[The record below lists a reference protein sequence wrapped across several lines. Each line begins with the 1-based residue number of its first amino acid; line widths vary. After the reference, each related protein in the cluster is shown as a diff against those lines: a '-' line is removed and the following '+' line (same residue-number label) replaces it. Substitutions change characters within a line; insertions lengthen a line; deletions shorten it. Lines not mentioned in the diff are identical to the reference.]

1 MDRDARFGHE
11 EEHVCAALALL
22 LLPAPH
28 LTSDAVPMYGNIEDL
43 LVSATMVTPTGV
55 ITKPCNVPRT
65 STGPNINE
73 MIIGSEGSF
82 GFVSEA
88 VFRIRPLPE
97 LKEYLGFLFPS
108 FEHGCAAMR
117 DVAYRCVPCVAAG
130 GSGGWW
136 GCTVCYCHRTLL
148 NPVIEPFHSYIS
160 R

>member
-1 MDRDARFGHE
+1 MGGWIATRASGMKKNMCVQRATRLVARPF
-11 EEHVCAALALL
+11 
-22 LLPAPH
+22 
-28 LTSDAVPMYGNIEDL
+28 DAVSMYGNIEDL

-117 DVAYRCVPCVAAG
+117 DVAYRFVPCVAAG
-130 GSGGWW
+130 GGG
-136 GCTVCYCHRTLL
+136 GGVAL
-148 NPVIEPFHSYIS
+148 
-160 R
+160 